1 MNPTGSLGTII
12 HSCTVAALTKA
23 QMPTSRFGPVVYGGS
38 YGLGLLTR
46 DVILDRNTLRF
57 DSELN
62 ARGVIYVR
70 LKVPALGQV
79 DVFCTHLTPS
89 IAGLAPPR
97 DRSWA
102 ELHSAEVAALLQW
115 IDAKSDA
122 QHPILLIGDLNA
134 GPSAG
139 PWNRAVLPR
148 DYEHIVAYGFVN
160 AYPTSTDASCTFC
173 DENPL
178 NGGTGRS
185 GAIIDHILV
194 KNFTG
199 AVRVEP
205 ILREPITLRVDGK
218 AVTAAYSDHYGL
230 MATLDTLR

>member
-1 MNPTGSLGTII
+1 MNPTSSLGTII
-12 HSCTVAALTKA
+12 HSCTDAVLTKA
-23 QMPTSRFGPVVYGGS
+23 HMPTSRFGPVVYGGS

-46 DVILDRNTLRF
+46 ESILDRDTLRF

-70 LKVPALGQV
+70 LMVPAFGQV

-102 ELHSAEVAALLQW
+102 ELHSLEVAALFQW
-115 IDAKSDA
+115 IDVKSDIR
-122 QHPILLIGDLNA
+122 HPILLIGDLNA

-139 PWNRAVLPR
+139 PWNRAILPR
-148 DYEHIVAYGFVN
+148 DYERIVAYGFVN
-160 AYPTSTDASCTFC
+160 AYTTSTDASCTFC

-178 NGGTGRS
+178 NGGKGPS

-205 ILREPITLRVDGK
+205 ILREPITLRLNGK

-230 MATLDTLR
+230 LATLENPR